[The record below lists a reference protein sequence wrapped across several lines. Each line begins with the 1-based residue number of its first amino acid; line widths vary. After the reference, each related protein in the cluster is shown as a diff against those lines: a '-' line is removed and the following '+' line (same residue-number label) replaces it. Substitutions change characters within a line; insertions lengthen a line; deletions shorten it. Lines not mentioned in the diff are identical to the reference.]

1 MLEVVNKMASRNKPD
16 GYWLELDNA
25 IDQAK
30 VVIDKY
36 DLSKLPNGKRLHELG
51 HSDLKY
57 AIEVHHG
64 GMRRFRQTL
73 GESQDRTA
81 KGMWKDIDFVNS
93 KYDEMM
99 KLHSG
104 KKFPTTTE
112 MDNYGYSDLRLA
124 IQRYHGGVGVYS
136 EQVGIPTIQRKR
148 GIWKDRNFVLEQAVV
163 FMDEHKFD
171 ELPSTK
177 VLHSFGNGILGS
189 SIVRYHGGMTQFRE
203 VLRNHMGVESKEDKL
218 RSMLEEYVGEKDEY

>member
-51 HSDLKY
+51 HSDLIY

-203 VLRNHMGVESKEDKL
+203 VLREHMGVGTEDDPL
-218 RSMLEEYVGEKDEY
+218 GSLLEEYVGGEGDG